1 MFKLIGILILIYYFG
16 YIAYEYGLS
25 KILNNNEKIEYR
37 HRPTTDLTDL
47 GNESF
52 LRTHYDMFQKNP
64 LLYSGEYTS
73 KLLDTINNNLEL
85 DINSS

>member
-16 YIAYEYGLS
+16 YIAYEYGVS
-25 KILNNNEKIEYR
+25 KIISKDEEIVYR
-37 HRPTTDLTDL
+37 HRPTTDLTNL

-64 LLYSGEYTS
+64 LLYAGEYTQE
-73 KLLDTINNNLEL
+73 LLDTINDNL
-85 DINSS
+85 DIK